1 MGTICKCEDISRS
14 KQNFQKNVLITSKN
28 DEIANLNKETGKKDS
43 STQNKESQTNEHNT
57 ITEDNNSKNTNNKNS
72 NPTNDKNVTEE
83 YKINGAIDPIP
94 TNEIPIIIE
103 QSKKCICKIKL
114 LNGLDIPGFFCAIPF
129 PDDFKKLPV
138 LILYND
144 NFINEEENDVLELNL
159 DNDKLIKKI
168 KLDKSRKIYNDQKY
182 NIMIIEIKKSDGFD
196 VDSFLNLD
204 KGLFSKKF
212 YDIYNKESIYILYY
226 ANKEKE
232 DHSLGT
238 IFTVSEN
245 YKITHKCKL
254 KEDSIGYPLIK
265 SKNKNLIG
273 INLEKTQNKNG
284 LNIGKLLA
292 EPIINFNKKYNQNID
307 INNISD
313 EIETNKNNNEIRIYY
328 DFNKEK
334 KFLRFIVESPDGR
347 LDEDINLYKIFG
359 QNFVNNNKNIC
370 KMIINDEEYELT
382 SILPEKF
389 RGYKGD
395 SFEIKLKGINDVID
409 LSYIFAGCESL
420 KQLPDFDKID
430 TSRMER
436 MRGLFAFCFSL
447 SYLPDIGNWNI
458 KNVKDISY
466 MFCSCTSLLEI
477 PKIGKW
483 NTKQITNME
492 FLFAGC
498 EKLIQ
503 LPDIS
508 RWITDNVKNMKGLF
522 YECYSIT
529 SLPDIS
535 NWNTEN
541 VTNMTMMFFGDR
553 HLTSLPDIS
562 KWNTKNVTSLLFM
575 FGYCVGITSYPDF
588 TKWNIEKVK
597 KPHQAMFMNIRNNVI
612 PPDFWKSFGH

>member
-1 MGTICKCEDISRS
+1 
-14 KQNFQKNVLITSKN
+14 
-28 DEIANLNKETGKKDS
+28 
-43 STQNKESQTNEHNT
+43 
-57 ITEDNNSKNTNNKNS
+57 
-72 NPTNDKNVTEE
+72 
-83 YKINGAIDPIP
+83 
-94 TNEIPIIIE
+94 
-103 QSKKCICKIKL
+103 
-114 LNGLDIPGFFCAIPF
+114 LDIPGFFCAIPF

-138 LILYND
+138 LILYNN

-273 INLEKTQNKNG
+273 INLEKAQNKSG
-284 LNIGKLLA
+284 SNIGKLLA

-334 KFLRFIVESPDGR
+334 KFLRFIVESPDGQ

-447 SYLPDIGNWNI
+447 LYLPDIGNWNI

-492 FLFAGC
+492 FLFGGC
-498 EKLIQ
+498 RNLIQ

-508 RWITDNVKNMKGLF
+508 RWITDNVKDMKGLF

-562 KWNTKNVTSLLFM
+562 KWNTKNVTSLALM

-588 TKWNIEKVK
+588 TKWNIEKVE
-597 KPHQAMFMNIRNNVI
+597 KPYQVMFMNIRNNVI
-612 PPDFWKSFGH
+612 PPDFWKSFG